1 MKTYNTINNIS
12 CVDNKHQKSTRK
24 ISVVVV
30 TADFG
35 MGGISKSLI
44 EWLNLVDY
52 KKYDIT
58 LYIRR
63 NNTLDLLSFVNN
75 NVNIVTVDSELK
87 KQVYDDSFVGKTIKL
102 ICTILRKF
110 NKKYLAKQIY
120 RWYKYPRQ
128 REIEG
133 EYFKKNKLSYDT
145 AIAYSTAD
153 DIPIFVLEQI
163 KASRKY
169 LFIHQSTSISKQNP
183 KSLSHFDGVVAVSDN
198 LCEQL
203 KKEFPNKQINF
214 ISLPNY
220 VSHSRVTKLAN
231 EVTVYTDKSILNLAT
246 CGRLV
251 EVKGYDILL
260 ETAEKLKKKGLNF
273 IWNWIGDGSERKKL
287 EDGIKSK
294 KLEKEVHILGEKIN
308 PYPYIKSCDI
318 YVQPSKAEA
327 SPLTIFE
334 ALSLGKVVISTKT
347 VGGKYILTKYNC
359 GKLVDFSS
367 DEIAEKIFE
376 LATNPK
382 VSLTE
387 QKKVKDIDWLKEE
400 NEYRDN
406 WDKLL
411 SGKI

>member
-63 NNTLDLLSFVNN
+63 NDTLDLLSFVNN

-169 LFIHQSTSISKQNP
+169 LFIHQSTSISKQNQ

-294 KLEKEVHILGEKIN
+294 KLEKELHILGEKIN

>member
-63 NNTLDLLSFVNN
+63 NDTLDLLSFVNN

-169 LFIHQSTSISKQNP
+169 LFIHQSTSISKQNQ

>member
-169 LFIHQSTSISKQNP
+169 LFIHQSTSISKQNQ